1 MRPGKIKEIR
11 SASYQTA
18 LRYCAIKHVDNLTVF
33 ENHDRRILRIPKR
46 LLNSRSAS
54 VFTFKSALYRY
65 ALARH
70 LQKLVRNYAGAA
82 PRCPEVDHHR

>member
-11 SASYQTA
+11 SASCERRF
-18 LRYCAIKHVDNLTVF
+18 RYCAIKHVDNLAVF
-33 ENHDRRILRIPKR
+33 ENMIVGMLRIPKR

-54 VFTFKSALYRY
+54 DSLSQSALYRY

-70 LQKLVRNYAGAA
+70 L
-82 PRCPEVDHHR
+82 